1 MTKPGT
7 FLLSIDDMDA
17 TFDVNSQQRLLGNVT
32 PTLGN
37 SSQFRVPVTNSVA
50 NLPGNAGPSMDMTF
64 DVSQGTTAAE
74 SLSKPELDYLKAP
87 MAQPSSHTMDST
99 FNVSP
104 DIIGIS
110 AGQQQLPLNATF
122 ETEEAAVNVPFVS
135 PVVAADTT
143 VVLEDPVFNVKG
155 GSETRL
161 TTGKFLLRNVKSV
174 SSKLG

>member
-7 FLLSIDDMDA
+7 FLSIDDMDA
-17 TFDVNSQQRLLGNVT
+17 TFDVNSQQRLPGIVT

-37 SSQFRVPVTNSVA
+37 SSQFRVPVTTSVA

-64 DVSQGTTAAE
+64 DVSQGTTVAE
-74 SLSKPELDYLKAP
+74 SLSKPEIDYLKVP

-104 DIIGIS
+104 DIIGNS
-110 AGQQQLPLNATF
+110 AGQQQRLNASF

-155 GSETRL
+155 GSDTRL
-161 TTGKFLLRNVKSV
+161 TTGKFLLRNVKF
-174 SSKLG
+174 

>member
-17 TFDVNSQQRLLGNVT
+17 TFDVNSQQRLPGIVT

-37 SSQFRVPVTNSVA
+37 SSQFRVPVTTSVA

-64 DVSQGTTAAE
+64 DVSQGTTVAE
-74 SLSKPELDYLKAP
+74 SLSKPEIDYLKVP

-99 FNVSP
+99 FNVHP
-104 DIIGIS
+104 DIIGNS
-110 AGQQQLPLNATF
+110 AGQQPLNATF

-155 GSETRL
+155 GTETRM
-161 TTGKFLLRNVKSV
+161 TTGKFLLRNVKF
-174 SSKLG
+174 

>member
-17 TFDVNSQQRLLGNVT
+17 TFDVNSQQRLTGSVT
-32 PTLGN
+32 PTLDN
-37 SSQFRVPVTNSVA
+37 SSQFRVPVTTSVA

-64 DVSQGTTAAE
+64 DVSQGTTVAE
-74 SLSKPELDYLKAP
+74 SISKPEIDYLKVP

-99 FNVSP
+99 FNVHP
-104 DIIGIS
+104 DIIGNS
-110 AGQQQLPLNATF
+110 AVQQQQ
-122 ETEEAAVNVPFVS
+122 TEEAAVNVPFVS

-155 GSETRL
+155 GFETRL
-161 TTGKFLLRNVKSV
+161 TTGKFLLRNVKF
-174 SSKLG
+174 